1 MSSSNSSLPDHDNAA
16 SPDAVPAPAE
26 VPQAN
31 AEAVSVAQA
40 ADVQAT
46 AGGDASEGS
55 DGAAAATPAPA
66 AKAEEMSPAAAGDR
80 LKQLF
85 PALFTGGAKP
95 LKLRIQADIQERAPG
110 VFTKAVLSAFL
121 RRHTGATSYLIAVS
135 KGTQRFDLDGQ
146 PAGELTEE
154 HRKVAAD
161 ELTRRRANQDARRAQ
176 EDAARREEDQ
186 ARYKRASL
194 LRGFETTKLTE
205 ANFCALKGI
214 TSEQLPELLA
224 LARKEA
230 AERPPAP
237 QGRPPHGQ
245 GRPRHEHGDQRR
257 DERRGDRGGNRGGGH
272 GGARAGEQ
280 RPGGDRRDTRG
291 PRGDDRRGR
300 PEGGGPRGDRDHRGG
315 DRPRQGQ
322 APNAQQRPQNR
333 DGQPRGPRNAAPADA
348 NKPQDNTPSESGKP
362 E

>member
-1 MSSSNSSLPDHDNAA
+1 MSSSTPSTPDHDNAA
-16 SPDAVPAPAE
+16 SPEAAPAPASAE
-26 VPQAN
+26 QAAAGAPV
-31 AEAVSVAQA
+31 AEA
-40 ADVQAT
+40 
-46 AGGDASEGS
+46 
-55 DGAAAATPAPA
+55 P
-66 AKAEEMSPAAAGDR
+66 AKAEEMSPAAAGER

-135 KGTQRFDLDGQ
+135 KGTHRFDLDGQ

-161 ELTRRRANQDARRAQ
+161 ELARRRANQDARRAQ

-186 ARYKRASL
+186 ARRNRAAL
-194 LRGFETTKLTE
+194 LRDFQTTKLTE

-214 TSEQLPELLA
+214 TAEQLPELLA

-237 QGRPPHGQ
+237 QGRPPHGH

-257 DERRGDRGGNRGGGH
+257 DDRRGDRGDRGGNRGGGQ

-280 RPGGDRRDTRG
+280 RPGDRRDT
-291 PRGDDRRGR
+291 RGDDRRGR
-300 PEGGGPRGDRDHRGG
+300 PEGGGGGPRGDR
-315 DRPRQGQ
+315 PSRQGQ
-322 APNAQQRPQNR
+322 GPNAQQRPQNR
-333 DGQPRGPRNAAPADA
+333 DGQPRAPRNAAPAADA
-348 NKPQDNTPSESGKP
+348 SKPQDNTPSEPGKP

>member
-1 MSSSNSSLPDHDNAA
+1 MSSSTSSTPDHDNAA
-16 SPDAVPAPAE
+16 SPEAAPAPAPAE
-26 VPQAN
+26 QAAAGAPV
-31 AEAVSVAQA
+31 AEA
-40 ADVQAT
+40 
-46 AGGDASEGS
+46 
-55 DGAAAATPAPA
+55 P

-186 ARYKRASL
+186 ARRQRASL
-194 LRGFETTKLTE
+194 LRDFETTKLTE
-205 ANFCALKGI
+205 ANFCALKGV
-214 TSEQLPELLA
+214 TAEQLPELLA

-230 AERPPAP
+230 AERPPAA
-237 QGRPPHGQ
+237 RPP
-245 GRPRHEHGDQRR
+245 
-257 DERRGDRGGNRGGGH
+257 
-272 GGARAGEQ
+272 
-280 RPGGDRRDTRG
+280 
-291 PRGDDRRGR
+291 
-300 PEGGGPRGDRDHRGG
+300 
-315 DRPRQGQ
+315 
-322 APNAQQRPQNR
+322 
-333 DGQPRGPRNAAPADA
+333 AAWPW
-348 NKPQDNTPSESGKP
+348 PSAS
-362 E
+362 

>member
-1 MSSSNSSLPDHDNAA
+1 MSSSTSPSSDHDNAA
-16 SPDAVPAPAE
+16 SPEAVP
-26 VPQAN
+26 
-31 AEAVSVAQA
+31 
-40 ADVQAT
+40 
-46 AGGDASEGS
+46 
-55 DGAAAATPAPA
+55 TPAPA
-66 AKAEEMSPAAAGDR
+66 VDTIAAEAPVSEPAPALAADAPAAEPDAQAPVAGETAPAAAKADELSPAAAGDR

-110 VFTKAVLSAFL
+110 IFTKAVLSAFL

-154 HRKVAAD
+154 HRQVAAD

-194 LRGFETTKLTE
+194 LRDFETTKLTE

-214 TSEQLPELLA
+214 TAEQLPELLA

-230 AERPPAP
+230 LERPPAP
-237 QGRPPHGQ
+237 QGRPPYGQ
-245 GRPRHEHGDQRR
+245 GRPRHDQGDQRR
-257 DERRGDRGGNRGGGH
+257 DDRRGDRGGPRGGGGQ

-300 PEGGGPRGDRDHRGG
+300 PDGAPRG

-322 APNAQQRPQNR
+322 GQGPNPNNAQQRPQGR
-333 DGQPRGPRNAAPADA
+333 DGQPRAPRNAAAADG
-348 NKPQDNTPSESGKP
+348 NKQPQDNKPSEPSKP

>member
-1 MSSSNSSLPDHDNAA
+1 MSSPTSSTPDHDNAA
-16 SPDAVPAPAE
+16 SPEAAPAPAPAE
-26 VPQAN
+26 QVAAGLPV
-31 AEAVSVAQA
+31 AEAPDAPATAAAPAQA
-40 ADVQAT
+40 
-46 AGGDASEGS
+46 GEL
-55 DGAAAATPAPA
+55 
-66 AKAEEMSPAAAGDR
+66 SPAAAGDR

-161 ELTRRRANQDARRAQ
+161 ELTRRRANQDARRVQ

-186 ARYKRASL
+186 ARRQRASL
-194 LRGFETTKLTE
+194 LRDFETTKLTE

-214 TSEQLPELLA
+214 TAEQLPELLA

-230 AERPPAP
+230 LERPPAP
-237 QGRPPHGQ
+237 QGRPPHGH

-257 DERRGDRGGNRGGGH
+257 DDRRGDRGDRGGNRGG
-272 GGARAGEQ
+272 ARAGGEQ
-280 RPGGDRRDTRG
+280 RPGEGRDARG
-291 PRGDDRRGR
+291 PRGDDRRG
-300 PEGGGPRGDRDHRGG
+300 PRDQRG
-315 DRPRQGQ
+315 DRPRQG
-322 APNAQQRPQNR
+322 PNAQQRPQNR
-333 DGQPRGPRNAAPADA
+333 DGQPRGPRHGAPAAPAAASAADGD
-348 NKPQDNTPSESGKP
+348 KPQHNKPSESGTP

>member
-31 AEAVSVAQA
+31 AEAVSVAQT

-55 DGAAAATPAPA
+55 DGAAAATLAPA
-66 AKAEEMSPAAAGDR
+66 AKAEEMSPGAAGDR

-110 VFTKAVLSAFL
+110 IFTKAVLSAFL

-194 LRGFETTKLTE
+194 LRDFETTKLTE

-214 TSEQLPELLA
+214 TAEQLPELLA

-230 AERPPAP
+230 LERPPAP
-237 QGRPPHGQ
+237 QGRPPHGH

-257 DERRGDRGGNRGGGH
+257 DDRRGDR
-272 GGARAGEQ
+272 
-280 RPGGDRRDTRG
+280 GDRRDTRG

-322 APNAQQRPQNR
+322 GPNAQQRPQNR
-333 DGQPRGPRNAAPADA
+333 DGQPRAPRNAAPADA
-348 NKPQDNTPSESGKP
+348 NKPQDNTPSEPSSKP

>member
-1 MSSSNSSLPDHDNAA
+1 MSSSTPSTPDHDNAA
-16 SPDAVPAPAE
+16 SPEAAPAPASAE
-26 VPQAN
+26 QAAAGAPV
-31 AEAVSVAQA
+31 AEA
-40 ADVQAT
+40 
-46 AGGDASEGS
+46 
-55 DGAAAATPAPA
+55 P
-66 AKAEEMSPAAAGDR
+66 AKAEEMSPAAAGER

-161 ELTRRRANQDARRAQ
+161 ELARRRANQDARRAQ

-186 ARYKRASL
+186 ARRNRAAL
-194 LRGFETTKLTE
+194 LRDFQTTKLTE

-214 TSEQLPELLA
+214 TAEQLPELLA

-237 QGRPPHGQ
+237 QGRPPHGH

-257 DERRGDRGGNRGGGH
+257 DDRGDRGGHRGGGH

-280 RPGGDRRDTRG
+280 RPGDRRDT
-291 PRGDDRRGR
+291 RGDDRRGR
-300 PEGGGPRGDRDHRGG
+300 PEGGGGGPRGDR
-315 DRPRQGQ
+315 PSRQGQ
-322 APNAQQRPQNR
+322 GPNAQQRPQKR
-333 DGQPRGPRNAAPADA
+333 DGQPRAPRNAAPADA
-348 NKPQDNTPSESGKP
+348 SKPQDNTPSEPGKP

>member
-1 MSSSNSSLPDHDNAA
+1 MSSSTSPSTDHDNAA
-16 SPDAVPAPAE
+16 SSEAVP
-26 VPQAN
+26 
-31 AEAVSVAQA
+31 
-40 ADVQAT
+40 
-46 AGGDASEGS
+46 
-55 DGAAAATPAPA
+55 TPAPA
-66 AKAEEMSPAAAGDR
+66 VDTAAAEASVSAPAPASAADAPAAAPDAQAPVADETASAPAAAKADELSPAAAGDR

-110 VFTKAVLSAFL
+110 IFTKAVLSAFL

-161 ELTRRRANQDARRAQ
+161 ELARRRTNQDARRAQ

-186 ARYKRASL
+186 ARHKRASL
-194 LRGFETTKLTE
+194 LRDFETTKLTE

-214 TSEQLPELLA
+214 TAEQLPELLA

-230 AERPPAP
+230 LERPPAP
-237 QGRPPHGQ
+237 QGRPPHG
-245 GRPRHEHGDQRR
+245 HGQRR
-257 DERRGDRGGNRGGGH
+257 DDRRGDRGGNRGGGQ

-300 PEGGGPRGDRDHRGG
+300 PDGAPRGDRDHRGG

-322 APNAQQRPQNR
+322 GPNAQQRPQSR
-333 DGQPRGPRNAAPADA
+333 DGQPRGPRNAAPAGG
-348 NKPQDNTPSESGKP
+348 NNQPQDNKPSEPSKA

>member
-1 MSSSNSSLPDHDNAA
+1 MSSSTSPSPEHDNAA
-16 SPDAVPAPAE
+16 SPETVPTP
-26 VPQAN
+26 VPNVENAAA
-31 AEAVSVAQA
+31 AEAVSAPTLDPASSPENLVEGQA
-40 ADVQAT
+40 PVPAE
-46 AGGDASEGS
+46 S
-55 DGAAAATPAPA
+55 APA
-66 AKAEEMSPAAAGDR
+66 ASPAKADDMSPAAAGDR

-176 EDAARREEDQ
+176 EDAARREEDEG
-186 ARYKRASL
+186 RRKRASL
-194 LRGFETTKLTE
+194 LRDFETTKLTE
-205 ANFCALKGI
+205 ANFCALKGV
-214 TSEQLPELLA
+214 TAEQLPELLA

-230 AERPPAP
+230 LERPPAP
-237 QGRPPHGQ
+237 QGRPPHGH
-245 GRPRHEHGDQRR
+245 GRPRHDHGDQRR
-257 DERRGDRGGNRGGGH
+257 DDRRGGP
-272 GGARAGEQ
+272 GGARGGEQ
-280 RPGGDRRDTRG
+280 RPGDRRDARG
-291 PRGDDRRGR
+291 PRADDRRGR
-300 PEGGGPRGDRDHRGG
+300 PDGGPRGDRDHRGG

-322 APNAQQRPQNR
+322 NPNSAQQRPQNR
-333 DGQPRGPRNAAPADA
+333 DGQPRGPRNAAPADGGN
-348 NKPQDNTPSESGKP
+348 NKPQDNKPSEPSKP